1 MSFTITDKEIK
12 KGDKKH
18 RAPKCECC
26 REKIIGKVFPGG
38 RCNRCHNEA
47 INPHG

>member
-18 RAPKCECC
+18 RYPKDAEGNP
-26 REKIIGKVFPGG
+26 ITGKVFPGG
-38 RCNRCHNEA
+38 RSNKEHNEA
-47 INPHG
+47 INPDG